1 MSKVSAGSWV
11 EIHKI
16 ILSAEERAPQ
26 VPDDTQKV
34 PLELRVKGF
43 LLEDAE
49 LGEEVEIE
57 TFTGRK
63 HKGKL
68 KDADPSYEHKFG
80 KPIEELLKVGP
91 QIRGILRDKEV

>member
-1 MSKVSAGSWV
+1 MAKVSAGSWV

-16 ILSAEERAPQ
+16 ILSADERAPQ
-26 VPDDTQKV
+26 VPEDTQKV

-43 LLEDAE
+43 LVEDAKK
-49 LGEEVEIE
+49 GEEVEIE

-63 HKGKL
+63 HKGIL
-68 KDADPSYEHKFG
+68 KDAEPSYDHKFG

-91 QIRGILRDKEV
+91 QIRNILRDKEV

>member
-1 MSKVSAGSWV
+1 MSKVAAGSWV

-16 ILSAEERAPQ
+16 VLPVGERAPQ
-26 VPDDTQKV
+26 VPEDTQKV

-43 LLEDAE
+43 LVEEAE
-49 LGEEVEIE
+49 VGEEVEIE

-63 HKGKL
+63 MKGTL

-80 KPIEELLKVGP
+80 KPVQEILHIGP
-91 QIRGILRDKEV
+91 QIKSILNNREV

>member
-11 EIHKI
+11 EIHKV
-16 ILSAEERAPQ
+16 ILPAGERAPQ
-26 VPDDTQKV
+26 VPEDTQQV

-43 LLEDAE
+43 LVEDAE
-49 LGEEVEIE
+49 TGEEAEIK

-63 HKGKL
+63 HKGVL
-68 KDADPSYEHKFG
+68 KDSDPSYDHKFG

-91 QIRGILRDKEV
+91 QIRDILRNEEV